1 LFDYSVSV
9 YLLES
14 DPVKLAAFVAKEPAR
29 PLFLRPSLVYHFTR
43 LWHFNRAA
51 FWQMFWG
58 VVSRREIHLRQII
71 RLVLPAVIVNE
82 AQTTNDLNPLLEQ
95 LAKKE
100 SIAFEAVAFLLQ
112 AVRFLQPSK
121 QELWAS
127 ILQIIGQHLDYRFA
141 WDAGIIAT
149 GIIDAKS
156 GVSDKSVAACG
167 DFGRSLLRW
176 AWDSRK
182 DEDKRPWLERLTG
195 LVAIPLVAKTYATN
209 IQGGRPLFEK
219 ILQVVGE
226 PNFPID
232 CIYRLTNEVARLIPH
247 DPNLVGLIYEK
258 VFGYE
263 ETSQEQTHMGGHVLP
278 MISNR
283 RQDYV
288 SFYFNQNISNVSYQT
303 DVPSLALR
311 A

>member
-1 LFDYSVSV
+1 MVESHTLTIRRENVYRPEAREAWEQLLSAEIFTEIVEQNVRIAFTHNILFDYSVSV

-209 IQGGRPLFEK
+209 IREDGRYLRRFFK
-219 ILQVVGE
+219 SLVNRIFL
-226 PNFPID
+226 
-232 CIYRLTNEVARLIPH
+232 LIAFI
-247 DPNLVGLIYEK
+247 G
-258 VFGYE
+258 
-263 ETSQEQTHMGGHVLP
+263 
-278 MISNR
+278 
-283 RQDYV
+283 
-288 SFYFNQNISNVSYQT
+288 
-303 DVPSLALR
+303 
-311 A
+311 